1 MVWLLKKR
9 KIKVSRAKNKKMKQY
24 INSLSELKNVFDE
37 LLLKDAIF
45 RGVNEESQKLPK
57 LIRGKDYSNKEYE
70 ILKMFERYYGLYSTA
85 NNCWEFIALAQHC
98 GLMTRLIDFTTNP
111 YVALFFALHNKKND
125 DNEYIVYSLDKKDL
139 KMIYGA
145 VINEPKFNSE
155 TGMLTIESILFDIDT
170 PFCDILNKEFKK
182 LKNKTGIHTIR
193 PNYRNQR
200 MLMQQ
205 GLFVV
210 PNKVN
215 ELSIKQKIYDSA
227 SIFVIN
233 ENIRDEAIK
242 YLEKLGYDEF
252 HLMPDLDSICNEINH
267 CIVNDIK

>member
-1 MVWLLKKR
+1 ME
-9 KIKVSRAKNKKMKQY
+9 QY

-37 LLLKDAIF
+37 FLFKNAIF
-45 RGVNEESQKLPK
+45 RGVNDESQILPK
-57 LIRGKDYSNKEYE
+57 LIREEDYSNKEYE
-70 ILKMFERYYGLYSTA
+70 ILKTFERYYGLYATA

-98 GLMTRLIDFTTNP
+98 GLMTRLIDFTSNP
-111 YVALFFALHNKKND
+111 YVALFFALHNKKSEE
-125 DNEYIVYSLDKKDL
+125 NEYVVYSLDKKDL

-145 VINEPKFNSE
+145 VINEPKFDSE
-155 TGMLTIESILFDIDT
+155 TGILTLESALFDIDT

-182 LKNKTGIHTIR
+182 LKNKTGIYTIR

-215 ELSIKQKIYDSA
+215 ELSIKQKIYSSA
-227 SIFVIN
+227 TVFFIN
-233 ENIRDEAIK
+233 ENIRDDALK

-267 CIVNDIK
+267 KISSGIK